1 LCILSFFSVLNEMVL
16 NVSLPDIANDF
27 NKPPAST
34 NWVNTAF
41 MLTFSIGTA
50 VYGKLSDQLGI
61 KRLLL
66 FGIIINCFVSVIGL
80 ACHSF
85 FSLLIMLRF
94 IHSAVVASSPD
105 LLRVLAA
112 CYILTCHRRPDV
124 G

>member
-1 LCILSFFSVLNEMVL
+1 MKCNECNRVKYNQILIWLCILSFFSVLNEMVL

-66 FGIIINCFVSVIGL
+66 FGIIINCFGSVMGL
-80 ACHSF
+80 LAILSFPYLLWLVLFKGLVQLHFQHS
-85 FSLLIMLRF
+85 
-94 IHSAVVASSPD
+94 
-105 LLRVLAA
+105 
-112 CYILTCHRRPDV
+112 
-124 G
+124 

>member
-1 LCILSFFSVLNEMVL
+1 SYSQSNLRHNQILIWLCILSFFSVLNEMVL

-61 KRLLL
+61 KRLLV
-66 FGIIINCFVSVIGL
+66 FRIIINCYRSVIGFVVD
-80 ACHSF
+80 SF
-85 FSLLIMLRF
+85 YSFLILIIF
-94 IHSAVVASSPD
+94 IFV
-105 LLRVLAA
+105 
-112 CYILTCHRRPDV
+112 DV
-124 G
+124 DAD